1 MWARGVQR
9 LVFLVLLLHLGAAQK
24 KETYGGGTKSNF
36 KDFEKEGLEAFTEE
50 MEHMQEWWCVEKN
63 HLGDELCD
71 SYGKVDPL
79 KNEAE
84 IRAAAKRPPFH
95 QLDAMHTAWCDRLS
109 GEERSKNAVCLMWLQ
124 HKKGHK
130 ATEKKKMRHETEER
144 DEL

>member
-71 SYGKVDPL
+71 SYGKVGLWSTLLPWITITACISSSGRHQHNNCTFVL
-79 KNEAE
+79 TRS
-84 IRAAAKRPPFH
+84 IRSRMKQKFV
-95 QLDAMHTAWCDRLS
+95 QLQNVLHFIS
-109 GEERSKNAVCLMWLQ
+109 
-124 HKKGHK
+124 
-130 ATEKKKMRHETEER
+130 
-144 DEL
+144 